1 MERKKKYTVE
11 EAAAI
16 ILRDVPL
23 DNAMNTDIEH
33 ESDDLDIS
41 NIELFFNLSQCTL
54 TENLRS
60 NGQAV
65 IEN

>member
-11 EAAAI
+11 EATAI
-16 ILRDVPL
+16 ILRDVPSGQ
-23 DNAMNTDIEH
+23 D

-41 NIELFFNLSQCTL
+41 NIELLFNLSQCTL
-54 TENLRS
+54 TEHLGN

>member
-11 EAAAI
+11 EATAI
-16 ILRDVPL
+16 ILRDVPSGQ
-23 DNAMNTDIEH
+23 D

-41 NIELFFNLSQCTL
+41 NIELLFNLSQCTL
-54 TENLRS
+54 TEHLRN

>member
-11 EAAAI
+11 EATAI
-16 ILRDVPL
+16 ILRDVPSGQ
-23 DNAMNTDIEH
+23 D

-41 NIELFFNLSQCTL
+41 NIELLFNLSQCTL
-54 TENLRS
+54 TEHLRN

-65 IEN
+65 LEN